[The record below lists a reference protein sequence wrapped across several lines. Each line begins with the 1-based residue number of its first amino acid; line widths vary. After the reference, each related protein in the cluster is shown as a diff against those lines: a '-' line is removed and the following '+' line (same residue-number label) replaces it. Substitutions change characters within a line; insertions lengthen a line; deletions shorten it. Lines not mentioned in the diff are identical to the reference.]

1 MMSERLSNSPRRRRV
16 SLTALIDVIFLLL
29 LFFMLSSTFARHGE
43 LALDWS
49 GASSE
54 TPASSNTMTRFL
66 QIRDDALLLDTQ
78 PVIASDLRQA
88 LDAERGGT
96 LLVSVGRDVRS
107 QQFAEVLQALDTVQ
121 AWNIV
126 IMESAP

>member
-1 MMSERLSNSPRRRRV
+1 MSERLLNSPRRRRV

>member
-1 MMSERLSNSPRRRRV
+1 MSERLSNSPRRRRV

-66 QIRDDALLLDTQ
+66 QIRDDALLLDTR
-78 PVIASDLRQA
+78 PVTAGDLRQA

-96 LLVSVGRDVRS
+96 LLVSVGRDVRA
-107 QQFAEVLQALDTVQ
+107 QQFADVLQALNTVQ

>member
-1 MMSERLSNSPRRRRV
+1 MSERLASSLRRRRV

-49 GASSE
+49 GTGNATPTASD
-54 TPASSNTMTRFL
+54 TMTRFL
-66 QIRDDALLLDTQ
+66 QIRDDALLLDTR
-78 PVIASDLRQA
+78 PVTAGDLRQA

-96 LLVSVGRDVRS
+96 LLVSVGRDVRA
-107 QQFAEVLQALDTVQ
+107 QQFADVLQALNTVQ

>member
-1 MMSERLSNSPRRRRV
+1 MSERLASSLRRRRV

-49 GASSE
+49 GAGSA
-54 TPASSNTMTRFL
+54 TPTASDTMTRFL
-66 QIRDDALLLDTQ
+66 QIRDDALLLDTR
-78 PVIASDLRQA
+78 PVTAGDLRQA

-96 LLVSVGRDVRS
+96 LLVSVGRDVRA
-107 QQFAEVLQALDTVQ
+107 QQFADVLQALDTVQ

>member
-43 LALDWS
+43 LTLDWS
-49 GASSE
+49 GAGSA
-54 TPASSNTMTRFL
+54 TPAASDTMTRLL
-66 QIRDDALLLDTQ
+66 QIRDDALLLDTR
-78 PVIASDLRQA
+78 PVTAGDLRQA

-96 LLVSVGRDVRS
+96 LLVSVGRDVRA
-107 QQFAEVLQALDTVQ
+107 QQFADVLQALDTVQ